1 MRGLSAGRS
10 ASRTASRTASR
21 ASSRMRSQGLDDE
34 GDTLSLV
41 SRGLRAGS
49 AHPLVSGLR
58 DRLVQEARNER
69 QRVLEAADAAEH
81 RRAELRGIC
90 SVSSQTDPIFVMGGP
105 GDLPDVSSPAIRSVW
120 SAADE
125 AEHQEA
131 LRTIQLLS
139 ACSSHSQ
146 AAECEVAQLEERL
159 QAVRVARAKAE
170 VALNYE
176 RSRKEAAQQQ
186 VMCLE
191 NELDS
196 KEVALQV
203 AERALE
209 NRDADLQQVGAELQQ
224 LHSGLVRGFAPATTM
239 VAGAHLERLRAE
251 VADRERQ
258 IHQKDEHIARLTQLL
273 RQPRIGI
280 GAQEAPAVRVGVKN
294 FAVHPAVGA
303 PAIVGTYRR

>member
-1 MRGLSAGRS
+1 
-10 ASRTASRTASR
+10 
-21 ASSRMRSQGLDDE
+21 
-34 GDTLSLV
+34 
-41 SRGLRAGS
+41 
-49 AHPLVSGLR
+49 LVSGLR

-105 GDLPDVSSPAIRSVW
+105 GDLPDVSSPA
-120 SAADE
+120 
-125 AEHQEA
+125 
-131 LRTIQLLS
+131 IQLLS